1 MGADIHTIV
10 QVKKGRKWVTVA
22 KNVAD
27 GRNYELFGLLAGV
40 RDPDGSIEPLRGLP
54 PGITGIEGAEHS
66 FTWYTLHE
74 LMCYGYVAF
83 NDFVSEIVEALEEM
97 GETVLEYKYIRVVMG
112 FDS

>member
-10 QVKKGRKWVTVA
+10 QVKKAGEWVTVA

-40 RDPDGSIEPLRGLP
+40 RGDEGPIEPLRGLP
-54 PGITGIEGAEHS
+54 PGIEEIEGATDS

-74 LMCYGYVAF
+74 LMCHGYDVLR
-83 NDFVSEIVEALEEM
+83 DFVSEIGEALEEV
-97 GETVLEYKYIRVVMG
+97 GESAADYKNIRVVMG